1 VITLQAALLANAASL
16 ETSGL
21 ISMLGGFVDAVAAP
35 QLPIRHQI
43 WLIARL
49 IAEQDDMSEPHALVV
64 TVDHSD
70 GTEQLARVEATTN
83 AQAQMEGIDPDLPIG
98 MPVVMP
104 LFLEFRRLGLYHVRL
119 VLDGELVWEGPFKVR
134 TLLPQL

>member
-16 ETSGL
+16 EASGL
-21 ISMLGGFVDAVAAP
+21 ISILGGFVDAVAAP

-43 WLIARL
+43 WLVARL
-49 IAEQDDMSEPHALVV
+49 IAEPEDMNDPHAFVV

-83 AQAQMEGIDPDLPIG
+83 AQPQMDGIDPDLPIG

-119 VLDGELVWEGPFKVR
+119 VLDGETVWEAPFKVR

>member
-16 ETSGL
+16 EASGL
-21 ISMLGGFVDAVAAP
+21 ISVLGGFVDAVAAP
-35 QLPIRHQI
+35 QLPIRHQV
-43 WLIARL
+43 WLVARL
-49 IAEQDDMSEPHALVV
+49 LAETDDMTSPHAIVV

-83 AQAQMEGIDPDLPIG
+83 AQPEMSGIDPDLPIG

-104 LFLEFRRLGLYHVRL
+104 LFLEFRRLGLYHIRL
-119 VLDGELVWEGPFKVR
+119 VLDGETVWEAPFKVR